1 MAVQKDKQAEF
12 FCFQDY
18 SPAERMADRVV
29 HYIGVSLGL
38 AAAMWLLVQAV
49 HHGGTI
55 LVLSIT
61 LYVFGLVGMLGSSA
75 AYQLQQ
81 PSLLKERLRRLDRAM
96 IFVMIAGTYT
106 PISANVLIGRG
117 GIWLCVVI
125 WSLAAA
131 GIFMTLRYP
140 RRFERAML
148 ALYLAMGWMLLVL
161 MHYCFALLQ
170 PVVLAL
176 IFAGGIAYSVGAALH
191 TYSKIKF
198 YNPIWHTLILI
209 AASCQYL
216 ATYLQLFRVP

>member
-1 MAVQKDKQAEF
+1 MVKDPLQAEA
-12 FCFQDY
+12 FCFQYY
-18 SPAERMADRVV
+18 SPAERVVDRVI
-29 HYIGVSLGL
+29 HYIGVPIGMAGAL
-38 AAAMWLLVQAV
+38 WLLICAFAQGGAV
-49 HHGGTI
+49 LIISI
-55 LVLSIT
+55 LI
-61 LYVFGLVGMLGSSA
+61 YAFGLVGMLTSSA
-75 AYQLQQ
+75 AYQLQP
-81 PSLLKERLRRLDRAM
+81 PSLLKEHLRRLDRAM

-106 PISANVLIGRG
+106 PISANVLAGRG
-117 GIWLCVVI
+117 GIWLCIVI

-148 ALYLAMGWMLLVL
+148 GLYLSMGWMLLVL

-191 TYSKIKF
+191 AHSKIKF
-198 YNPIWHTLILI
+198 HNPIWHALILI

-216 ATYLQLFRVP
+216 ATYLQLFHAQ